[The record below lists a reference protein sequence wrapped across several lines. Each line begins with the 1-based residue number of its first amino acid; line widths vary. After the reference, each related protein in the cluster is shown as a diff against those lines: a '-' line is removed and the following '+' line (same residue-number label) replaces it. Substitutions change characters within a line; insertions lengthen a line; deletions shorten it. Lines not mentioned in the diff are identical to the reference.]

1 MSGGR
6 RDVES
11 DIRHRLARDAQ
22 ICAAQLRHSS
32 ATSGDTSLNYL
43 VERAYGSHE
52 RILDA
57 MELLGADDLPARA
70 LLNRA
75 SRRAADPIPAGQPK
89 PFGPP
94 DAPRPRPVDGPA

>member
-1 MSGGR
+1 MAGGR
-6 RDVES
+6 RDVEA

-32 ATSGDTSLNYL
+32 ATSVDTSLNYL
-43 VERAYGSHE
+43 VERAYDSPE

-75 SRRAADPIPAGQPK
+75 SRRAADPIQPGPPK
-89 PFGPP
+89 PFAPP
-94 DAPRPRPVDGPA
+94 DAPRPGRVDGPA